1 MTRDE
6 IIALALETGAIFN
19 EEHGT
24 ELAVALGRER
34 IVQLVEAAIA
44 QDRKKHQADIER
56 WKGEA
61 AKAEK
66 WRGLA
71 LAKDGDGRTVQVLQA
86 EARAE
91 EREACARLVLDTK
104 EWKGGGWSCTICP
117 NTAKN
122 IASAIR
128 GRGAPQSQ
136 GGRSIIET
144 MAAELVAKE
153 QAQASRIANR
163 IAKGQC
169 PDCDGEGE
177 IGGQFCGGYQACEKC
192 GGTGKSGGNP

>member
-19 EEHGT
+19 EERGT

-34 IVQLVEAAIA
+34 IVGLVEAAIA
-44 QDRKKHQADIER
+44 QERKKHQADIER

-71 LAKDGDGRTVQVLQA
+71 LAKDGDGRMVQVVQA

-91 EREACARLVLDTK
+91 EREACAALMAEMR
-104 EWKGGGWSCTICP
+104 
-117 NTAKN
+117 AKSRN
-122 IASAIR
+122 HLFRSALEIAEREIR
-128 GRGAPQSQ
+128 ARGVPQPH

-144 MAAELVAKE
+144 MAAELVSKE

-169 PDCDGEGE
+169 PDCEGEGE